1 MTKGPEPHA
10 PDLTLRLMRVAV
22 GGFYG
27 FSQLL
32 RRPPKPPAGV
42 TEHAYG
48 AHPDQ
53 RIEFIAP
60 RADVP
65 GRAAIVYFHGGGWIL
80 GKKESY
86 TRYLSFLAE
95 AGHPVFNVEYPL
107 APENPHPGILRS
119 LFEALDW
126 IEKQHPEIR
135 GYHAMGDSA
144 GGNLAMMIGLMAH
157 NPGLLTPVDPG
168 RSRALPLV
176 CHSVVSLYGVLDRFS
191 WIEDEFP
198 GADKMMEAYAG
209 RAAFEPEVGPELAIT
224 PMDLD
229 FESAPPS
236 LLTVGTKDPLLRSS
250 RLFAERLGSAS
261 AKVELIEYPGEG
273 HGFFNLGTSKS
284 DAQMNEDVLRF
295 ITAQDPAAS

>member
-1 MTKGPEPHA
+1 MTSRPEPHA
-10 PDLTLRLMRVAV
+10 PDLSLRLMRVAV

-27 FSQLL
+27 LSRLL

-42 TEHAYG
+42 VEHAYG
-48 AHPDQ
+48 SHPDQ
-53 RIEFIAP
+53 RIELLAP

-65 GRAAIVYFHGGGWIL
+65 RRAAIVYLHGGGWIL

-107 APENPHPGILRS
+107 APENPHPGILRA

-126 IEKQHPEIR
+126 IEAQHPEVS
-135 GYHAMGDSA
+135 GYHVMGDSA
-144 GGNLAMMIGLMAH
+144 GGNLAMMLGLMAQD
-157 NPGLLTPVDPG
+157 PELLTAVDPG
-168 RSRALPLV
+168 RRRGLPLV
-176 CHSVVSLYGVLDRFS
+176 CHSVVSLYGVLDRLS

-198 GADKMMEAYAG
+198 GADNMMEAYAG
-209 RAAFEPEVGPELAIT
+209 RGAFEPDVGPELAIT
-224 PMDLD
+224 PTDLA
-229 FESAPPS
+229 FRSAPPC

-261 AKVELIEYPGEG
+261 AKVRLIEYPGEG

-284 DAQMNEDVLRF
+284 AAQMNEDVLEF
-295 ITAQDPAAS
+295 LTAQDPTTG